1 MKYEEKLEELGYK
14 VPQAT
19 ISVANYA
26 PGVVQGEWLY
36 VSGQLPMIDGKLAYQ
51 GRLGENMSVENGY
64 AAARTCALNGLG
76 VIKTLI
82 GDLDRIEKIIKITGF
97 VSATPEFTDQPKVI
111 NGASDLLGQ
120 VFGEAGVHARS
131 AVGAAAL
138 PLGACCEVE
147 MILKIKE

>member
-1 MKYEEKLEELGYK
+1 MKYEEKLEELGYR

-19 ISVANYA
+19 IPVANYE

-64 AAARTCALNGLG
+64 AAARTCVLNGLG